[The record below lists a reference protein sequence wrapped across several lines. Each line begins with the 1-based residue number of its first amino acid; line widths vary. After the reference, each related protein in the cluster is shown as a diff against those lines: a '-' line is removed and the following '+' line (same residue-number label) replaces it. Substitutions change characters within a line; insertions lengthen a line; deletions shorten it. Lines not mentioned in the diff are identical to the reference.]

1 MDAGADAAD
10 ALHHK
15 DHLIEILVADQAFQ
29 AAVHKTEL
37 GHGLHHGFVLHH
49 EFDVQRLRQHRMLRP
64 EGNDGGAVAHACSPL
79 AASPPSGAGVG
90 VLAPAGRFTVVMV
103 K

>member
-15 DHLIEILVADQAFQ
+15 DHLVVVLDADQAFQ
-29 AAVHKTEL
+29 PTVHKAEL
-37 GHGLHHGFVLHH
+37 GHGPHHGFVLHH
-49 EFDVQRLRQHRMLRP
+49 KLDVQRFGQHRVLRP
-64 EGNDGGAVAHACSPL
+64 EGDDGGAVAHACSPL
-79 AASPPSGAGVG
+79 GAASA
-90 VLAPAGRFTVVMV
+90 APALAAGARRTVVMV